1 MSVLLNEVR
10 QGFYLDSVALMRLS
24 AEISAL
30 SGIEEAVLMIGTPSN
45 LQIMRTADLLDS
57 AGEDAGPNDLVIAI
71 RADKKASISQALAH
85 AEESMKGSTANSQ
98 TTEHRARTL
107 RGSLVAAPDSNLT
120 LISTPGDY
128 AGIEAHGAL
137 DLGMNVMIFSDN
149 VPLER
154 ELELKQRAR
163 DLGLLVMGPDCGTA
177 YINGVPLAFANAVN
191 KGSTGVI
198 AASGTGLQEFS
209 VLLHRAG
216 GGIKHG
222 IGVGGRDL
230 SDSIGGISTLSAIDL
245 LTDDSE
251 VDQIVLISKPP
262 GDATA
267 KTVFEKL
274 SACGK
279 PVIACVFGL
288 ASNQIPDGISSAQ
301 TLREAAEL
309 AIRQSA
315 TPTATQHSTQDLK
328 ALASSLTIA
337 EDSQS
342 LVGLYTG
349 GTLCTEALLILGRA
363 GLKCS
368 SNTANANTAEGLD
381 NTAQYQLLD
390 LGADEYTVGRPHPM
404 IEPAVR
410 TPLLQEAISDKNVA
424 IILLDVVLG
433 YGAHEDPAAEVVAAI
448 TASQGDKPLMIASVC
463 GTDKDPQNYQNQ
475 CRALESAGVIVC
487 HSNSEAAELSAL
499 VLAQN
504 KRSS

>member
-1 MSVLLNEVR
+1 M
-10 QGFYLDSVALMRLS
+10 
-24 AEISAL
+24 
-30 SGIEEAVLMIGTPSN
+30 
-45 LQIMRTADLLDS
+45 
-57 AGEDAGPNDLVIAI
+57 
-71 RADKKASISQALAH
+71 
-85 AEESMKGSTANSQ
+85 
-98 TTEHRARTL
+98 
-107 RGSLVAAPDSNLT
+107 
-120 LISTPGDY
+120 
-128 AGIEAHGAL
+128 
-137 DLGMNVMIFSDN
+137 
-149 VPLER
+149 
-154 ELELKQRAR
+154 
-163 DLGLLVMGPDCGTA
+163 
-177 YINGVPLAFANAVN
+177 
-191 KGSTGVI
+191 
-198 AASGTGLQEFS
+198 
-209 VLLHRAG
+209 
-216 GGIKHG
+216 
-222 IGVGGRDL
+222 GGRDL

-245 LTDDSE
+245 LADDSE
-251 VDQIVLISKPP
+251 VEQIVLISKPP

-274 SACGK
+274 RACGK
-279 PVIACVFGL
+279 PVITCVFGL

-315 TPTATQHSTQDLK
+315 TPPATQHSTQDLK

-368 SNTANANTAEGLD
+368 SNTAKEGLD

-424 IILLDVVLG
+424 IILLDLVLG
-433 YGAHEDPAAEVVAAI
+433 YGAHENPAAEVVAAI

-487 HSNSEAAELSAL
+487 DSNSEAAELCAL